1 MVAMSAFGITL
12 ALLGALGFLLSL
24 SSMAR
29 AVGIARPD
37 DRKPAA
43 RRSAS
48 DAESTEAALDA
59 LAD

>member
-1 MVAMSAFGITL
+1 MIATSALGITL
-12 ALLGALGFLLSL
+12 ALLGAAGFLLSL
-24 SSMAR
+24 TSMAR

-43 RRSAS
+43 RRTAS
-48 DAESTEAALDA
+48 EAESTEAALDA